1 MVKKAQEYA
10 IKWTPKA
17 LDSFEAIT
25 LQLIERW
32 NIQTAHSFDKKVEI
46 AINQLESNPK
56 IYQVSKKSKLR
67 KCVIHKNVSLIY
79 RINKNTVELIVFVDN
94 RDEHGF

>member
-1 MVKKAQEYA
+1 MYEKPEKYT

-17 LDSFEAIT
+17 LETFKTIT

-32 NIQTAHSFDKKVEI
+32 NIRVALSFDNKVKKVI
-46 AINQLESNPK
+46 DQLEQNPK
-56 IYQVSKKSKLR
+56 IYPPSRTANLC

-79 RINKNTVELIVFVDN
+79 RIRKNSVELIVFVDN
-94 RDEHGF
+94 RGQHMF